1 MSDHSHLRTLGTTGV
16 RVSPLTLGT
25 MMFGAWGNP
34 DHDESVRIIHRAL
47 DAGINVLDT
56 ADVYARGES
65 EEIVG
70 KALKGRRD
78 EVVLATKFHG
88 AMSDDDP
95 NMGGN
100 SRRWIVRAV
109 EDSLRRLGTDHL
121 DLYQVHRPRPET
133 DLDETL
139 GALSDLV
146 HQGKIRYVGTSTFLA
161 SQIVEAQWVAER
173 RHRERPVTE
182 QPPYSILARAVE
194 RDVLPTA
201 QKYGLGVLPW
211 SPLAGGWLSGRYRR
225 DGDTPVSSRQ
235 QRQPAR
241 HDPRSPENRGQAREG
256 VRADRPG
263 RPGRAVADPPG
274 AGVRAGAPGGVVGD
288 HRPADHGAAR
298 VPARRREGVAV
309 AGRARPDR
317 RDRRAGHDAQRGR
330 PGLRAPGADRRPPAQ
345 TGLGRARAQG
355 QLASAASARSVPRR
369 QRIPASRKPSRSPS
383 NTAVGLP
390 TS

>member
-1 MSDHSHLRTLGTTGV
+1 MSDHARFRTLGTTGV

-34 DHDESVRIIHRAL
+34 DHDESIRIIHRAL

-78 EVVLATKFHG
+78 EVALATKFHG
-88 AMSDDDP
+88 PMSDDDP

-109 EDSLRRLGTDHL
+109 EDSLRRLGTDPL
-121 DLYQVHRPRPET
+121 DLYQVHRPRPEI
-133 DLDETL
+133 DIDETL

-146 HQGKIRYVGTSTFLA
+146 HQGKIRYFGTSTFLA
-161 SQIVEAQWVAER
+161 SHIVEAQWVAER

-225 DGDTPVSSRQ
+225 DGETPVSSRQ

-241 HDPRSPENRGQAREG
+241 HDPHSPENRAKLEKVLALTDLADQAGLSLIHLALAFVLEHPAVSSAIIGPRTMEQLESQLGAEKVSLSREVLDRIDEIVAPG
-256 VRADRPG
+256 TTLNEADRG
-263 RPGRAVADPPG
+263 YAPP
-274 AGVRAGAPGGVVGD
+274 ALTD
-288 HRPADHGAAR
+288 AR
-298 VPARRREGVAV
+298 LRRRGK
-309 AGRARPDR
+309 G
-317 RDRRAGHDAQRGR
+317 
-330 PGLRAPGADRRPPAQ
+330 
-345 TGLGRARAQG
+345 
-355 QLASAASARSVPRR
+355 
-369 QRIPASRKPSRSPS
+369 
-383 NTAVGLP
+383 
-390 TS
+390 